1 MGGPLSGFRVI
12 ELAGIG
18 PAPFC
23 GMMLGDMGADVI
35 RIERAGAT
43 LERDPAKDPLL
54 RNRRSI
60 ALNLKHPDGVETAL
74 RLIATAHVLIEG
86 YRPGVTER
94 LGLGPDTCLNRNPR
108 LVYGRMTGW
117 GQNGPLAGVAGH
129 DINYI
134 ALSGT
139 LHLIGPPGG
148 KPTPPLNLIGD
159 FGGGGMLLLSGVLA
173 ALLEA
178 SNSGRGQVVDAA
190 MVDGAV
196 ALMGMMFALR
206 ADGYFRDSTGENTFA
221 GGAPFYDT
229 YETLD
234 RKYIAIGS
242 LEPKFYALLLEK
254 LGLSAEAELEGLGI
268 VSIDDAAARARWP
281 ALRRALQRVFKTRTR
296 EDWRDV
302 LEGSDVCFAPV
313 LTLEEAAHHPHNVA
327 RQTFIEV
334 GGVAQNAPA
343 PRFSRTPASTPTPGH
358 NAGLDTEGV
367 LLEAGV
373 SHAEYQ
379 RLRTAGVVG

>member
-1 MGGPLSGFRVI
+1 
-12 ELAGIG
+12 
-18 PAPFC
+18 
-23 GMMLGDMGADVI
+23 MMLGDMGADVI

-43 LERDPAKDPLL
+43 LASEPARDPLL

-60 ALNLKHPDGVETAL
+60 ALDLKHPDGVETAL

-94 LGLGPDTCLNRNPR
+94 LGLGPDTCLKRNPR

-117 GQNGPLAGVAGH
+117 GQEGPLAPVAGH

-139 LHLIGPPGG
+139 LHLIGLPGG

-178 SNSGRGQVVDAA
+178 SNSGQGQVVDAA
-190 MVDGAV
+190 MVDGTV

-206 ADGYFRDSTGENTFA
+206 ANGFFRDATGENILA

-229 YETLD
+229 YETSD
-234 RKYIAIGS
+234 RKYISIGS
-242 LEPKFYALLLEK
+242 LEPQFYALLLEK
-254 LGLSAEAELEGLGI
+254 LGLSADAELQGLG
-268 VSIDDAAARARWP
+268 VASVGDAAARARWP
-281 ALRRALQRVFKTRTR
+281 ALRRAFKRVFKTRTR
-296 EDWRDV
+296 EEWRDL

-334 GGVAQNAPA
+334 GGVVQNAPA
-343 PRFSRTPASTPTPGH
+343 PRFSRTPASTPIPGH

-373 SHAEYQ
+373 SHAEFA
-379 RLRTAGVVG
+379 RLRTAGVVS